1 MAGENG
7 SIHDGAVVN
16 VRVAVGSGN
25 PCKIE
30 AVRSAF
36 EHAFGSGV
44 NIVISS
50 HNVPSNVSDQP
61 MGTEETKRG
70 AMNRARAA
78 FAMAKE
84 KPDFAVGLE
93 GGLVM
98 ETNDGEPHKKQ
109 EDVDTKKEEDA
120 IPTLWCMAWMAIL
133 GSDSST
139 CTLIRADN
147 QNDIMADSSSSSTPQ
162 SQHQYR
168 QATKQVW
175 GFAQT
180 GHFALPPQVAQLV
193 VKEGMELGDA
203 DDQVFD
209 RTNGKHGSGTVGILT
224 NGMIDRANYYD
235 HALKLALTPW
245 IRPDLYIPSFSS

>member
-1 MAGENG
+1 MKYYA
-7 SIHDGAVVN
+7 
-16 VRVAVGSGN
+16 
-25 PCKIE
+25 CKIE

-36 EHAFGSGV
+36 EHAFGGSV

-50 HNVPSNVSDQP
+50 HIVPSNVSDQP
-61 MGTEETKRG
+61 MGAEETKRG

-84 KPDFAVGLE
+84 KPDFAVGME

-98 ETNDGEPHKKQ
+98 ETNLGEPQ
-109 EDVDTKKEEDA
+109 QNQEDA

-147 QNDIMADSSSSSTPQ
+147 QNDMADSSPSSTPQ
-162 SQHQYR
+162 PQQYR

-245 IRPDLYIPSFSS
+245 

>member
-1 MAGENG
+1 
-7 SIHDGAVVN
+7 
-16 VRVAVGSGN
+16 
-25 PCKIE
+25 
-30 AVRSAF
+30 
-36 EHAFGSGV
+36 
-44 NIVISS
+44 
-50 HNVPSNVSDQP
+50 

-78 FAMAKE
+78 FVMANE
-84 KPDFAVGLE
+84 TPDFAVGLE

-98 ETNDGEPHKKQ
+98 ETTHGEPPQNQDAKKD
-109 EDVDTKKEEDA
+109 EDTII

-147 QNDIMADSSSSSTPQ
+147 QNDMSDSAASSTSQPQ
-162 SQHQYR
+162 KYR
-168 QATKQVW
+168 DATKEVW

-180 GHFALPPQVAQLV
+180 GHFALPPQVARLV

-245 IRPDLYIPSFSS
+245 IRPDLYIPSYSS